1 MIPAREIFDFSN
13 PLIARLH
20 AGHAPHRH
28 GTIAVILRKGYVWGA
43 KMYPPPSSIPSA
55 QSRIRWL
62 KSELSRDQLHGKKV
76 FAEFST
82 HEGTHYRG
90 SGEIRA
96 LSNGELLAVDL
107 VFTRSDGN
115 GHYTDIITHLSSRQ
129 LARLQPASPG
139 EAYDYRYE
147 GVLQPDN
154 DPDHPEYFDL
164 LDKQA
169 LFFGVLSI
177 LKARTQYFSY
187 KTIQET
193 AQEAGLSIKD
203 TSLRVYLVEAVAKG
217 LIHSAGRGWY
227 SGLSE
232 AFTLNP
238 SSVASLVHTLQTEF
252 PLLKFSCWS
261 TEQIQAHGHN
271 LLTKFVSFVHT
282 DRDAMESVG
291 ERLRDVGYTVFINPR
306 NEAAKN
312 FSIRDPRTVI
322 IRPLITN
329 QPHEQHLV
337 SIEGILVELFL
348 ESQILNLMDLGEFYR
363 ILDNVTTRYRLK
375 LALLL
380 DFALERRPIGK
391 ELVEY
396 INAEYSRKSALVNP
410 KPSS

>member
-1 MIPAREIFDFSN
+1 
-13 PLIARLH
+13 
-20 AGHAPHRH
+20 
-28 GTIAVILRKGYVWGA
+28 
-43 KMYPPPSSIPSA
+43 MYPPPSSIPSA

-82 HEGTHYRG
+82 QEGTRYRG

-129 LARLQPASPG
+129 LAQLQPASPG

-154 DPDHPEYFDL
+154 DPDRPEYFDL

-177 LKARTQYFSY
+177 LKARTPYFSY

-193 AQEAGLSIKD
+193 AQETGLAIKD
-203 TSLRVYLVEAVAKG
+203 STLKHYLVEAVSKG
-217 LIHSAGRGWY
+217 LLHDAGRSWY
-227 SGLSE
+227 SGLPE

-238 SSVASLVHTLQTEF
+238 SFVAPLVHTLQTEF
-252 PLLKFSCWS
+252 PLLNFSCWS

-291 ERLRDVGYTVFINPR
+291 ERLRDTGYSVSINPR

-312 FSIRDPRTVI
+312 FSIQDPRTVV
-322 IRPLITN
+322 IRPLTTT

-348 ESQILNLMDLGEFYR
+348 ESQALNLMDLGEFHR
-363 ILDNVTTRYRLK
+363 ILDNIAGLHRLR

-380 DFALERRPIGK
+380 DYAQKRGPAGK
-391 ELVEY
+391 ELFQY
-396 INAEYSRKSALVNP
+396 INNEYSRNSTLMNP